1 MSAPDAQRVAAA
13 PATVDPDD
21 AAGLE
26 HWSEH
31 FGATVEQLVE
41 AVLAVGGE
49 PAAVREHLLN
59 QGASAG
65 AG

>member
-1 MSAPDAQRVAAA
+1 MDRVPEQPPAG
-13 PATVDPDD
+13 PIDLSDDATVARWLDHFGITRTQLEEAVQ
-21 AAGLE
+21 AAG
-26 HWSEH
+26 SD
-31 FGATVEQLVE
+31 
-41 AVLAVGGE
+41 